1 MNSNE
6 LFSITNIK
14 NTREFNRNDNTK
26 SQLEHYEENGSPKE
40 ILKLVAMN
48 PKKFGEKIQKIA
60 MEILLL
66 DRSDNSGYDA
76 RIDGRRIEIK
86 SSRFWVNIRDFKW
99 QHIMEEHT
107 YDYLIFIGVNFTK
120 FDVYIISKNRFLE
133 LKNITNSRGRYIVR
147 EQGGA
152 ENQGLWANR
161 NDIVQYLQEINTI
174 EDFQK
179 YITSNDT

>member
-14 NTREFNRNDNTK
+14 NTKEFNKSKKKK
-26 SQLEHYEENGSPKE
+26 SQKEYYEENDSPKE
-40 ILKLVAMN
+40 ILKLVGMN
-48 PKKFGEKIQKIA
+48 PKAFGEKMQKIII
-60 MEILLL
+60 ELLVL
-66 DRSDNSGYDA
+66 EKSNNSGYDA
-76 RIDGRRIEIK
+76 KINNVKFEIK
-86 SSRFWVNIRDFKW
+86 SSRYWVNKKDFKW
-99 QHIMEEHT
+99 QHIMEKHI
-107 YDYLIFIGVNFTK
+107 YDYLIFIGVNFNK
-120 FDVYIISKNRFLE
+120 FDVYIISKEDFLK
-133 LKNITNSRGRYIVR
+133 LKNIKNSRGRYIVR

-161 NDIVQYLQEINTI
+161 NDIVQYLQKINTI

>member
-14 NTREFNRNDNTK
+14 NTKEFNKSKKKK
-26 SQLEHYEENGSPKE
+26 SQKEYYEENDSPKE
-40 ILKLVAMN
+40 ILKLVGMN
-48 PKKFGEKIQKIA
+48 PKAFGEKMQKIII
-60 MEILLL
+60 ELLVL
-66 DRSDNSGYDA
+66 EKSNNSGYDA
-76 RIDGRRIEIK
+76 RIDNKKIEIK
-86 SSRFWVNIRDFKW
+86 SSRFWVNNGDFKW

-120 FDVYIISKNRFLE
+120 FDVYLISKNRFVE
-133 LKNITNSRGRYIVR
+133 LKIITTSRGRYIVR

-161 NDIVQYLQEINTI
+161 NDIVQYLQKINTI

-179 YITSNDT
+179 YIKSNDT